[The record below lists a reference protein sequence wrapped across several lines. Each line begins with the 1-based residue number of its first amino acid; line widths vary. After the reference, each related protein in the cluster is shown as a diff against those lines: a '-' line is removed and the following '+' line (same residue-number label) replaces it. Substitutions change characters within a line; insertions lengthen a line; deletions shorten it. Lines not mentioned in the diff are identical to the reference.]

1 MEIRTTDEAR
11 INIENF
17 SKRYL
22 NLLKQKKDLDADIKE
37 LKNEFKEEGVP
48 VQIVVAMI
56 NRIKAEKKKS
66 DAVIFEEDTIKEW
79 LASNPD
85 IDDEIGQLNAK

>member
-22 NLLKQKKDLDADIKE
+22 NLMKQKKDLDADIKE

-79 LASNPD
+79 LASNPE